1 MKNDL
6 TTGAWQHDIGC
17 PISIT
22 LLSTSDALPSL
33 STGTLIA
40 ITIAL
45 AILALFVAANTV
57 CRTLS
62 LFVVAHHRGHV
73 VALSMLSCQPLP
85 TFIAPVA
92 G

>member
-22 LLSTSDALPSL
+22 LLSTSDALPSSL
-33 STGTLIA
+33 TGTLIA
-40 ITIAL
+40 VTIAL
-45 AILALFVAANTV
+45 AILAFFLAAITI
-57 CRTLS
+57 CHMLS
-62 LFVVAHHRGHV
+62 SFVVAHHRGRV
-73 VALSMLSCQPLP
+73 VALSTLSCQPLP